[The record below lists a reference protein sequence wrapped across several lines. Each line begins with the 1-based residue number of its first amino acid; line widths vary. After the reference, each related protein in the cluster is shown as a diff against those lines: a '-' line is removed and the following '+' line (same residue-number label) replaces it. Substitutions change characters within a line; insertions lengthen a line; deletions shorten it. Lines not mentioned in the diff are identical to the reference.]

1 MKIRCGFVTN
11 SSSTNFLIIS
21 KEKLT
26 KEYLIEKLGFKNN
39 SQIIISADSLAE
51 DILYG
56 IDSYH
61 NIEDEDEKIICE
73 LFGEE
78 SAQKYLTLSKKGF
91 HVYWGHTNSDDNPLT
106 EFMTT
111 DNFVIDE
118 KDFYMNGLSCTW

>member
-26 KEYLIEKLGFKNN
+26 KEYLIEKLGFKDD
-39 SQIIISADSLAE
+39 SQILISADSLAN

-56 IDSYH
+56 IDSYQ
-61 NIEDEDEKIICE
+61 NIEDKDEKTIRE
-73 LFGEE
+73 LFGKETV
-78 SAQKYLTLSKKGF
+78 QKVIKLSKKGF
-91 HVYWGHTNSDDNPLT
+91 HVYLGHTNSDDNPLT
-106 EFMTT
+106 DFMTT

-118 KDFYMNGLSCTW
+118 KDFYMNGLDCTW